1 MYIILFLFW
10 VILNGKFNLEIAIF
24 GLVISAVLY
33 WFICKFMNY
42 SIEWEKQ
49 VLKAFRGIVSY
60 IIFLAVEILK
70 ANLAVVNVILKF
82 DSEPE
87 PMMAE
92 FTTDLK
98 TTTGRVLL
106 ANSITLTPGTIT
118 VELEDDSYLVHGL
131 EPEYLEGIHESDFVK
146 KIQKLEAKTER
157 EG

>member
-10 VILNGKFNLEIAIF
+10 VILNGKFNLEIALF
-24 GLVISAVLY
+24 GLVISAALY

-42 SIEWEKQ
+42 SMEWEMH
-49 VLKAFRGIVSY
+49 VLKAFGGIVSY
-60 IIFLAVEILK
+60 VFFLAVEIIK
-70 ANLAVVNVILKF
+70 ANLAVVHVILQF

-92 FTTDLK
+92 FTADLK
-98 TTTGRVLL
+98 NTTGRVLL

-118 VELEDDSYLVHGL
+118 VELEDNSYLVHGL
-131 EPEYLEGIHESDFVK
+131 EPEYLEGIHESDFVRRIK
-146 KIQKLEAKTER
+146 KLEAKAER

>member
-10 VILNGKFNLEIAIF
+10 VILNGKFNLEIALF
-24 GLVISAVLY
+24 GLVISAALF

-42 SIEWEKQ
+42 SIEWEMH
-49 VLKAFRGIVSY
+49 VLKAFWGIVSY
-60 IIFLAVEILK
+60 VFFLAVEIIK
-70 ANLAVVNVILKF
+70 ANLAVVHVILQF

-92 FTTDLK
+92 FTADLE

-131 EPEYLEGIHESDFVK
+131 EPEYLEGIHESDFVRRIK
-146 KIQKLEAKTER
+146 KLEAKAER

>member
-10 VILNGKFNLEIAIF
+10 VILNGKFNLEIALF
-24 GLVISAVLY
+24 GLVISAALY

-42 SIEWEKQ
+42 SMEWEMH
-49 VLKAFRGIVSY
+49 VLKAFGGIVSY
-60 IIFLAVEILK
+60 VFFLAVEIIK
-70 ANLAVVNVILKF
+70 ANLAVVHVILQF

-92 FTTDLK
+92 FTADLK

-131 EPEYLEGIHESDFVK
+131 EPEYLEGIHESDFVRRIK
-146 KIQKLEAKTER
+146 KLEAKAER

>member
-10 VILNGKFNLEIAIF
+10 VILNGKFNLEITLF
-24 GLVISAVLY
+24 GLVISAALY

-42 SIEWEKQ
+42 SIEWEMH

-60 IIFLAVEILK
+60 VFFLAVEIIK
-70 ANLAVVNVILKF
+70 ANLAVVHVILQF

-92 FTTDLK
+92 FTADLK

-118 VELEDDSYLVHGL
+118 VELEDNSYLVHGL
-131 EPEYLEGIHESDFVK
+131 EPEYLEGIHESDFVRRIK
-146 KIQKLEAKTER
+146 KLEVQAER

>member
-24 GLVISAVLY
+24 GLVISAALY

-42 SIEWEKQ
+42 SMEWEMH
-49 VLKAFRGIVSY
+49 VLKAFWGIVSY
-60 IIFLAVEILK
+60 VFFLAVEIIK
-70 ANLAVVNVILKF
+70 ANLAVVHVILQF

-131 EPEYLEGIHESDFVK
+131 EPEYLEGIHESDFVRRIK
-146 KIQKLEAKTER
+146 KLEAQAEK

>member
-10 VILNGKFNLEIAIF
+10 VILNGKFNLEIALF
-24 GLVISAVLY
+24 GLVISAALF

-42 SIEWEKQ
+42 SIEWEMH
-49 VLKAFRGIVSY
+49 VLKAFWGIVSY
-60 IIFLAVEILK
+60 VFFLAVEIIK
-70 ANLAVVNVILKF
+70 ANLAVVHVILQF

-118 VELEDDSYLVHGL
+118 VELEDNSYLVHGL
-131 EPEYLEGIHESDFVK
+131 EPEYLEGIHESDFVRRIK
-146 KIQKLEAKTER
+146 KLEAQAER